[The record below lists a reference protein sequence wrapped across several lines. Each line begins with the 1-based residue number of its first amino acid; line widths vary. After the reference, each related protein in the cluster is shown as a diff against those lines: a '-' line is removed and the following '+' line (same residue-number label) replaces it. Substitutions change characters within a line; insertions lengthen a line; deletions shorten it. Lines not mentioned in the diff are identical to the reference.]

1 MQVTGFQRLSNMCE
15 VDIDIFCDGDR
26 QHMKE
31 GIVLVVR
38 AQKIPYFILY
48 DDAVTRDFTLLFS
61 FFCNQ
66 DEDNGSQINL
76 RIQRVAVQLLY
87 GRQVFSFISNCTVLV
102 ALFPLYMIM

>member
-38 AQKIPYFILY
+38 AQKDTAFYFLQS
-48 DDAVTRDFTLLFS
+48 R
-61 FFCNQ
+61 
-66 DEDNGSQINL
+66 
-76 RIQRVAVQLLY
+76 
-87 GRQVFSFISNCTVLV
+87 SNSW
-102 ALFPLYMIM
+102 